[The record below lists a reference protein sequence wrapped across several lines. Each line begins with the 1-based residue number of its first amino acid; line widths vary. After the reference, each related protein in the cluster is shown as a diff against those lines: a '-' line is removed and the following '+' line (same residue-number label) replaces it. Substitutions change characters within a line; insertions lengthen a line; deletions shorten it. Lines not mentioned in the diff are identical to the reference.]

1 MIKRIAALGIIALA
15 STASAWAA
23 PKAQTPPLSLLT
35 TDMSGSDLEF
45 LNTAA
50 EEGLGQAALG
60 DLASKRADAGPIKTL
75 GEALSKDHATE
86 GEGLKRLAAEKRV
99 SLPATVSPRQK
110 QIDRKLA
117 MLAGEKFNKACM
129 DQVIEVQ
136 QRQIAAY
143 EAGARSE
150 DADIRKF
157 AEKSLPPLKEHLLLA
172 KKIAGIASAAKLF
185 KTGIP
190 VTGASP
196 AQPLAAVAEGDSAS
210 SPATAAPPEGS
221 LEMADANLIAGWA
234 YDPNHPNQP
243 LSVEIYDG
251 TTVLATIVAKDFRGD
266 LKSGGKGDGKHFFM
280 LPTPASFKDGKAHWI
295 RAAVATTHF
304 ELPGSPKSVVVS
316 GTTP

>member
-1 MIKRIAALGIIALA
+1 MIKRITALGIVALA

-23 PKAQTPPLSLLT
+23 PTAQPPPLSLFT
-35 TDMSGSDLEF
+35 SDMSGSDLEF

-50 EEGLGQAALG
+50 EEGLRQAALG
-60 DLASKRADAGPIKTL
+60 DLASKRAEAGPIKTF
-75 GEALSKDHATE
+75 GEALSKDHAAE
-86 GEGLKRLAAEKRV
+86 GADLKRLAAEKQV

-117 MLAGEKFNKACM
+117 MLTGEKFNKACM

-136 QRQIAAY
+136 QRQIDAY
-143 EAGARSE
+143 EEGARSE
-150 DADIRKF
+150 DADIRTF

-172 KKIAGIASAAKLF
+172 KKIAGIASAGKLF
-185 KTGIP
+185 KTAVP
-190 VTGASP
+190 VPGAQP
-196 AQPLAAVAEGDSAS
+196 TQPLAAVAEGDSAS
-210 SPATAAPPEGS
+210 SPAAALPPEGS

-234 YDPNHPNQP
+234 YDPNHPNEP

-251 TTVLATIVAKDFRGD
+251 TTVLATVVAKEFRGD

-295 RAAVATTHF
+295 RAAVVTTHF
-304 ELPGSPKSVVVS
+304 ELPGSPRSVVFP
-316 GTTP
+316 GATP